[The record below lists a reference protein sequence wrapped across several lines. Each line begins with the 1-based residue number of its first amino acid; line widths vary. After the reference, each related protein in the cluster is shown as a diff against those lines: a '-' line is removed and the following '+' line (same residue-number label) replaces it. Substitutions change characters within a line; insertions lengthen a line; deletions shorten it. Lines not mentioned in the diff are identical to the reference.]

1 MTLSLVELIERVR
14 PYRRTDDVYAS
25 RHERS
30 PEDERLYALW
40 SQEDHQLEQWEALLA
55 QLRADLPRYRVEDVS
70 HPRDA
75 GFRCTVDPPTGE
87 RSELHRR
94 VVIGCMSLLAPVY
107 MIYGLQYPRRHRQ
120 GSVDEPMLFFGELP
134 HSMREPAAVLA
145 RRMEAR
151 FNVTALPAELASTPV
166 PFYVDWRVPPDT
178 TLFHALFSSE
188 PDNVP

>member
-1 MTLSLVELIERVR
+1 MTPSLDELLARVR

-40 SQEDHQLEQWEALLA
+40 TQEEHRLEQWEALLA
-55 QLRADLPRYRVEDVS
+55 QLRADLPRYRIEDVS

-75 GFRCTVDPPTGE
+75 GLRCTLDPPVLEG
-87 RSELHRR
+87 SELHRQ
-94 VVIGCMSLLAPVY
+94 VVVGCLSLLAPVY
-107 MIYGLQYPRRHRQ
+107 MVYGLQYPRRGHR
-120 GSVDEPMLFFGELP
+120 SFEERRLFFNALP
-134 HSMREPAAVLA
+134 HSMLRPAAVLA
-145 RRMEAR
+145 RRLEAR
-151 FNVTALPAELASTPV
+151 FGVIALPPELAATPV
-166 PFYVDWRVPPDT
+166 PFYVDWREPPHT